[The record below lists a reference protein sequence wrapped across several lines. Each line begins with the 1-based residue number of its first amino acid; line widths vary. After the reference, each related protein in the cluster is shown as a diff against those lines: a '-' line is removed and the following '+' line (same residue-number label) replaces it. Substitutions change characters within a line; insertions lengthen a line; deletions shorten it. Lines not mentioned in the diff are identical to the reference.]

1 MATSKPVTLVWKA
14 SELLWREWEGE
25 NVVFNLNSGN
35 THLLNPATVDVLRLL
50 EKETLGA
57 EEISARLISEVGV
70 SSDEEE
76 VVKNVETLLM
86 NLDNLGLVEPVPQ

>member
-1 MATSKPVTLVWKA
+1 MTLVWKA

>member
-57 EEISARLISEVGV
+57 EEISALLISEVGV

>member
-35 THLLNPATVDVLRLL
+35 THLLNSAAVDVLRLL
-50 EKETLGA
+50 EKETLSA
-57 EEISARLISEVGV
+57 EEISERLISMVGG
-70 SSDEEE
+70 SSDEEI
-76 VVKNVETLLM
+76 VKNVETLLM
-86 NLDNLGLVEPVPQ
+86 NLDHLGLVEPVPQ